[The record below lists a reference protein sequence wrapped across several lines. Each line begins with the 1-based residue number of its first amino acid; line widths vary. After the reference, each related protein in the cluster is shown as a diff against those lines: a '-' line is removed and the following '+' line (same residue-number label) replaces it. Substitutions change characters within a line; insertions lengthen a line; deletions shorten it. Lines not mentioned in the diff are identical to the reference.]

1 MMAKKNEKRKM
12 NKSILLTCIALMF
25 VSGVA
30 LIYLFR
36 MRQGL
41 IEEQKSE
48 LLKDIRQSEQS
59 ISSSIMAKFDALE
72 TIQDLISQSYDIGP
86 EAAVSMESS
95 RMRYGMAYLGLVDKN
110 YVYYG
115 SNGTVAEGVSKSY
128 VDAGLAGER
137 FLLRDSSEGS
147 PDGVAFSIPYTRD
160 GEVVGILC
168 SKYLLLEFAKTLG
181 PRVENAAQIIVDA
194 EGKVIMESEGFS
206 EYMGGL
212 SWNEVHTNGGAWK
225 NKAAFDREVEEE
237 QYGVASTKN
246 RFGDTIYFAVAELS
260 GYEELYVVRFI
271 SMEIMESKI
280 QHSMVWGYALLIM
293 MVASVVC
300 IIVVAIVNYN
310 TNQKEVYRAAYVDQL
325 TGLPSKTKH
334 KLDAQ
339 ALIDKQERRYAYV
352 TFDVD
357 NFKYINEMFGYEHG
371 NLILIHIA
379 EVVRNFV
386 KEKELCARV
395 SSDNFAL
402 LLIDEKGQEELTRRI
417 EELLD
422 GITEFKAEGKE
433 HSLCTLKFSCGVY
446 RIEKAKDINKVR
458 ANANMARIESKKR
471 MFTEVV
477 YYDETL
483 RARRI
488 EERELEY
495 DAEDALKNGEFL
507 VYFQPKYDVETEKI
521 IGAEA
526 LIRWKHS
533 KRGLLSP
540 GTFIPLFEAN
550 GFVIE
555 LDLYV
560 LERVCELIAA
570 WLTAGIRPVCISVN
584 LSRTHLYERN
594 LVERLESIVNKYDI
608 PREYIEFELTESAFY
623 EERETLLRVMSDIKK
638 AGFRLSMDDFGSGY
652 SSLNLLRQLPVDV
665 LKLDREFLGNCE
677 EGDEGERGKRIVT
690 HVISM
695 AKDLQMSVL
704 AEGVETKKQKEFLQK
719 AKCEMI
725 QGYYYAKPMPTADF
739 EVLYMRQKEL

>member
-137 FLLRDSSEGS
+137 FLVRDSSEGS
-147 PDGVAFSIPYTRD
+147 PDGVAFSIPYTRG

-168 SKYLLLEFAKTLG
+168 SKYLLLEFAKALG
-181 PRVENAAQIIVDA
+181 PKVENAAQIIVDA

-225 NKAAFDREVEEE
+225 NKAVFDREVEEE

-260 GYEELYVVRFI
+260 GYEGLYVVRFI

-300 IIVVAIVNYN
+300 IIVVAIVSYN

-339 ALIDKQERRYAYV
+339 TLIDKQERKYAYV

-402 LLIDEKGQEELTRRI
+402 LLIDDKGQEELTRRI

-446 RIEKAKDINKVR
+446 RIEKVKDINKVR

-665 LKLDREFLGNCE
+665 LKLDREFLGSCE

-739 EVLYMRQKEL
+739 EVLYMQQKEL

>member
-137 FLLRDSSEGS
+137 FLVRDSSEGS
-147 PDGVAFSIPYTRD
+147 PDGVAFSIPYTR
-160 GEVVGILC
+160 GGAVVGILC

-181 PRVENAAQIIVDA
+181 PKVENAAQIIVDA

-260 GYEELYVVRFI
+260 GYEGLYVVRFI

-339 ALIDKQERRYAYV
+339 TLIDKQERKYAYV

-402 LLIDEKGQEELTRRI
+402 LLIDDKGQEELTRRI

-446 RIEKAKDINKVR
+446 RIEKVKDINKVR

-665 LKLDREFLGNCE
+665 LKLDREFLGSCE

-739 EVLYMRQKEL
+739 EVLYMQQKEL

>member
-12 NKSILLTCIALMF
+12 NKSILLTCVALIL

-41 IEEQKSE
+41 IDEQKSD
-48 LLKDIRQSEQS
+48 LLNDIRQSEQS

-72 TIQDLISQSYDIGP
+72 TIQDLISQSYDIGQ
-86 EAAVSMESS
+86 EAAVFMESA
-95 RMRYGMAYLGLVDKN
+95 RMRYGMSYLGLVDRN

-115 SNGTVAEGVSKSY
+115 SNGTVAENVSRSY

-137 FLLRDSSEGS
+137 LLLRDSSEGS

-160 GEVVGILC
+160 GAIVGILC
-168 SKYLLLEFAKTLG
+168 SKYLLTEFAKTLG

-212 SWNEVHTNGGAWK
+212 SWNEVHTNGTTWK
-225 NKAAFDREVEEE
+225 NKDAFDREVKEA

-260 GYEELYVVRFI
+260 GYEGLYVVRFI
-271 SMEIMESKI
+271 STEIMESKI
-280 QHSMVWGYALLIM
+280 QQSMVWGYALLIM

-300 IIVVAIVNYN
+300 IIAVAIANYN
-310 TNQKEVYRAAYVDQL
+310 TNQKEVYQAAYVDQL

-339 ALIDKQERRYAYV
+339 TLIDKQERRYAYV

-357 NFKYINEMFGYEHG
+357 NFKYINEMFGYEYG

-402 LLIDEKGQEELTRRI
+402 LLIDERGQEELTGRI
-417 EELLD
+417 KSLLES
-422 GITEFKAEGKE
+422 IAEFKAEGKE
-433 HSLCTLKFSCGVY
+433 HSFCTLKFSCGVY

-507 VYFQPKYDVETEKI
+507 VYFQPKYDVETEQI

-665 LKLDREFLGNCE
+665 LKLDREFLENCE

-739 EVLYMRQKEL
+739 EVLYMQQKEL

>member
-59 ISSSIMAKFDALE
+59 ISGSIMAKFDALE

-95 RMRYGMAYLGLVDKN
+95 RMRYGMTYLGLVDKN

-128 VDAGLAGER
+128 VNAGLAGER

-147 PDGVAFSIPYTRD
+147 PDGVAFSIPYTRG
-160 GEVVGILC
+160 GEIVGILC

-181 PRVENAAQIIVDA
+181 PKVENAAQIIVDA
-194 EGKVIMESEGFS
+194 SGQVIMESEDFS

-225 NKAAFDREVEEE
+225 NKAAFEREVEEE

-260 GYEELYVVRFI
+260 GYEGLYVVRFI

-310 TNQKEVYRAAYVDQL
+310 ANQKEVYRAAYVDQL

-339 ALIDKQERRYAYV
+339 ALIDKQERKYAYV

-739 EVLYMRQKEL
+739 EVLYMQQKEL